1 MKDLRT
7 SGPLLLAALLL
18 NVAVF
23 SSRAQAQTNI
33 TQAAAKTCAVMSGQR
48 KADGQAIQ
56 YLLLLDEDIGE
67 ANPVAIA
74 LQREVIKQ
82 CPKAFVDYQQRKR
95 VQNPFPPGSLV
106 KQNPTQ
112 LVNSAPDFAIRCRGT
127 HGMAS
132 TDGKNVI
139 VEFRKSDRPADEALQ
154 PGQCSWLD
162 RGVGSNEPMRITDGR
177 PSVEEARNTAAH
189 INAGDTWTFWVVNA
203 GTVFRATAS
212 AKGTPKQKP

>member
-82 CPKAFVDYQQRKR
+82 CPKTFVDYQQRKR